1 MIEAFST
8 NQILFFLLIMSV
20 TALFAGF
27 FAGFFGIGGG
37 IITVPCLFYIFGAVG
52 IDKSFIMHL
61 AVGTSFAIIVP
72 TAMMSVFTHYKH
84 KAVDFGVVKTYGIFV
99 VIGVIIGTFFAA
111 SMNTKSLVLF
121 FSVIMYL
128 LALNLI
134 FLKDKTKIKLKFT
147 LLQRTFLGFI
157 VGFVSSL
164 MGIGG
169 AIMNVP
175 ILKFV
180 GYTINKAIG
189 SAASIGFLIA
199 VFGCLGFLISGIM
212 IKTDIPLSTGFI
224 NIPAFLIFIPITIVM
239 AKVGATTVHKMKKEI
254 IAKLLLVDFYTNTSI
269 FKFFDRSLQ
278 FF

>member
-1 MIEAFST
+1 MIEVFGT
-8 NQILFFLLIMSV
+8 DQILFFLLIMSV
-20 TALFAGF
+20 TAVVAGF

-72 TAMMSVFTHYKH
+72 TAVMSVFTHYKH
-84 KAVDFGVVKTYGIFV
+84 KAVDFAVVRTYGIFV
-99 VIGVIIGTFFAA
+99 VIGVIIGSFFAA
-111 SMNTKSLVLF
+111 SMQTKSLVLF
-121 FSVIMYL
+121 FSIIMYL

-134 FLKDKTKIKLKFT
+134 FLKDKTKIKLKFS

-189 SAASIGFLIA
+189 SAASIGFLIS
-199 VFGCLGFLISGIM
+199 VFGCLGFLVSGTL
-212 IKTDIPLSTGFI
+212 IKSDIPLSVGFI
-224 NIPAFLIFIPITIVM
+224 NIPAFLIFIPITVMM
-239 AKVGATTVHKMKKEI
+239 AKVGASTVHRMKREI
-254 IAKLLLVDFYTNTSI
+254 IAKLFG
-269 FKFFDRSLQ
+269 FFLIIIASRFLYDYFNL
-278 FF
+278 

>member
-1 MIEAFST
+1 MIETFGT

-20 TALFAGF
+20 TAVFAGF

-37 IITVPCLFYIFGAVG
+37 IITVPCLFYIFGTVG

-61 AVGTSFAIIVP
+61 AVGTSFSIIVP

-84 KAVDFGVVKTYGIFV
+84 KAVDFDVVKTYGIFV

-111 SMNTKSLVLF
+111 SMHTKSLVLF

-128 LALNLI
+128 LAVNLI
-134 FLKDKTKIKLKFT
+134 FLKEKTKIKLKFT
-147 LLQRTFLGFI
+147 LLQRTTLGFV
-157 VGFVSSL
+157 VGFISSL

-189 SAASIGFLIA
+189 SATSIGFLIA
-199 VFGCLGFLISGIM
+199 VFGCLGFLISGI
-212 IKTDIPLSTGFI
+212 IINTDIPLSTGFI

-239 AKVGATTVHKMKKEI
+239 AKVGATTVHKMRREI
-254 IAKLLLVDFYTNTSI
+254 IAKLFG
-269 FKFFDRSLQ
+269 FFLIIIASRFLYEY
-278 FF
+278 FNI

>member
-1 MIEAFST
+1 MIENFST
-8 NQILFFLLIMSV
+8 DQILFFLSIMAL

-37 IITVPCLFYIFGAVG
+37 IITVPCLFYIFGSVG

-72 TAMMSVFTHYKH
+72 TAIMSVFTHYKH
-84 KAVDFGVVKTYGIFV
+84 QAVDFNVVKTYGVFV
-99 VIGVIIGTFFAA
+99 VIGVIIGAFFAA
-111 SMNTKSLVLF
+111 SMHTKSLVLF
-121 FSVIMYL
+121 FSLVMYL

-134 FLKDKTKIKLKFT
+134 FLKDKTKIKLKFN
-147 LLQRTFLGFI
+147 LFQRTVFGFI

-189 SAASIGFLIA
+189 SAASIGFLIS
-199 VFGCLGFLISGIM
+199 VFGCLGFLISGLLVKIDLPM
-212 IKTDIPLSTGFI
+212 SVGFI
-224 NIPAFLIFIPITIVM
+224 NIPAFLIFIPITIIM
-239 AKVGATTVHKMKKEI
+239 AKVGATTVHKIKKEI
-254 IAKLLLVDFYTNTSI
+254 IAKLFGSFLIIIASRFLYEYFN
-269 FKFFDRSLQ
+269 L
-278 FF
+278 

>member
-1 MIEAFST
+1 MIEDFGT
-8 NQILFFLLIMSV
+8 NQILFLLIIMSV
-20 TALFAGF
+20 TAVVAGF

-72 TAMMSVFTHYKH
+72 TAIMSVFTHYKH
-84 KAVDFGVVKTYGIFV
+84 QAVDFNIIKTYGIFV

-111 SMNTKSLVLF
+111 SMQTKSLVLF
-121 FSVIMYL
+121 FSIIIYL

-134 FLKDKTKIKLKFT
+134 FLKDKTKIRLKFT
-147 LLQRTFLGFI
+147 LLQRTVFGFI

-189 SAASIGFLIA
+189 SAASIGFLIS
-199 VFGCLGFLISGIM
+199 VFGFLGFLLSGIL
-212 IKTDIPLSTGFI
+212 IKTNIPLSVGFI
-224 NIPAFLIFIPITIVM
+224 NIPAFLIFIPITVMM
-239 AKVGATTVHKMKKEI
+239 AKVGASTVHKIKREI
-254 IAKLLLVDFYTNTSI
+254 IAKLFG
-269 FKFFDRSLQ
+269 FFLIIIASRFLYDYFNL
-278 FF
+278 

>member
-1 MIEAFST
+1 MIEAFGT

-147 LLQRTFLGFI
+147 LLQRTVLGFI

-239 AKVGATTVHKMKKEI
+239 AKVGANTVHKMKKEI
-254 IAKLLLVDFYTNTSI
+254 IAKLFGLFLIIIASRFLYEYLNI
-269 FKFFDRSLQ
+269 
-278 FF
+278 

>member
-1 MIEAFST
+1 MIEIFGT
-8 NQILFFLLIMSV
+8 NQILFFLLIMAV
-20 TALFAGF
+20 TAIVAGF

-72 TAMMSVFTHYKH
+72 TAIMSVFTHYKH
-84 KAVDFGVVKTYGIFV
+84 KAVDFGVVRTYGIFV
-99 VIGVIIGTFFAA
+99 VIGVIIGTFFVA
-111 SMNTKSLVLF
+111 SMHTKSLVLF
-121 FSVIMYL
+121 FSVVMYL

-134 FLKDKTKIKLKFT
+134 FLKDKTKIKIKFN
-147 LLQRTFLGFI
+147 LIQRTILGLI

-169 AIMNVP
+169 AVMNVP

-189 SAASIGFLIA
+189 SAASIGFLIS
-199 VFGCLGFLISGIM
+199 VFGCIGFLSSGM
-212 IKTDIPLSTGFI
+212 LLKTNLPLSAGFI
-224 NIPAFLIFIPITIVM
+224 NIPAFLIFIPITTMM
-239 AKVGATTVHKMKKEI
+239 AKVGATAVHKIKREN
-254 IAKLLLVDFYTNTSI
+254 IAKLFGFFLIIIASRFLYDY
-269 FKFFDRSLQ
+269 FKF
-278 FF
+278 

>member
-1 MIEAFST
+1 MIEDFGT

-147 LLQRTFLGFI
+147 LLQRTVLGFI

-212 IKTDIPLSTGFI
+212 IKTNIPLSTGFI
-224 NIPAFLIFIPITIVM
+224 NIPAFLIFIPITILM
-239 AKVGATTVHKMKKEI
+239 ARVGATTVHKMKREI
-254 IAKLLLVDFYTNTSI
+254 ITRLFG
-269 FKFFDRSLQ
+269 FFLIIIASRFLYDYFNL
-278 FF
+278 

>member
-1 MIEAFST
+1 MIEDFGT
-8 NQILFFLLIMSV
+8 NHILFFLFIMAI

-37 IITVPCLFYIFGAVG
+37 IITVPCLFYIFGAIG

-84 KAVDFGVVKTYGIFV
+84 NAVDFGVIKTYGV
-99 VIGVIIGTFFAA
+99 YVIVGVIIGSFFAA
-111 SMNTKSLVLF
+111 SMQTKSLVLF
-121 FSVIMYL
+121 FSIIIYL
-128 LALNLI
+128 LAINLI
-134 FLKDKTKIKLKFT
+134 FLKEETKIKLKFN
-147 LLQRTFLGFI
+147 LLQRSLFGFI

-180 GYTINKAIG
+180 GYTINRAIG
-189 SAASIGFLIA
+189 SAASIGFLIS
-199 VFGCLGFLISGIM
+199 VFGCFGFLISGI
-212 IKTDIPLSTGFI
+212 IIETDIPLSIGFI
-224 NIPAFLIFIPITIVM
+224 NIPAFLIFIPITIIM
-239 AKVGATTVHKMKKEI
+239 AKIGATTVHRIKKEI
-254 IAKLLLVDFYTNTSI
+254 IAKLFGI
-269 FKFFDRSLQ
+269 FLIIIASRFLYDYFHL
-278 FF
+278 

>member
-1 MIEAFST
+1 MIETFGT

-20 TALFAGF
+20 TAVVAGF

-37 IITVPCLFYIFGAVG
+37 IITVPCLFYSFGASG

-72 TAMMSVFTHYKH
+72 TAIMSVFTHYKH
-84 KAVDFGVVKTYGIFV
+84 QAVDFGVIKTYGIFV
-99 VIGVIIGTFFAA
+99 VIGVIIGSFFAA
-111 SMNTKSLVLF
+111 SMQTKSLVLF
-121 FSVIMYL
+121 FSIIIYL
-128 LALNLI
+128 LAINLI
-134 FLKDKTKIKLKFT
+134 FLKDKTKIKLKFN
-147 LLQRTFLGFI
+147 LLQRTVLGFI

-189 SAASIGFLIA
+189 SAASIGFLIS
-199 VFGCLGFLISGIM
+199 VFGCLGFLASGILN
-212 IKTDIPLSTGFI
+212 KTDIPLSVGFI
-224 NIPAFLIFIPITIVM
+224 NIPAFLIFIPITILM
-239 AKVGATTVHKMKKEI
+239 AKVGASTVHKINREI
-254 IAKLLLVDFYTNTSI
+254 IAKLFGFFLLIIASRFLYDYFN
-269 FKFFDRSLQ
+269 L
-278 FF
+278 

>member
-1 MIEAFST
+1 MIETFAA
-8 NQILFFLLIMSV
+8 NQILFILLLMAV

-37 IITVPCLFYIFGAVG
+37 IITVPCLFYIFGSVG

-72 TAMMSVFTHYKH
+72 TAIMSVFTHYKH
-84 KAVDFGVVKTYGIFV
+84 KAVDFNVLKTYGIFV
-99 VIGVIIGTFFAA
+99 VIGVIFGSFFAA
-111 SMNTKSLVLF
+111 SMNTKSLILF
-121 FSVIMYL
+121 FSLVMYL

-134 FLKDKTKIKLKFT
+134 FLKDKTNIKLKFN
-147 LLQRTFLGFI
+147 LFQRTSLGFI

-180 GYTINKAIG
+180 GYSINKAIG
-189 SAASIGFLIA
+189 SAASIGFLIS
-199 VFGCLGFLISGIM
+199 VFGCLGFLTSGLL

-224 NIPAFLIFIPITIVM
+224 NIPAFLIFIPITIIM
-239 AKVGATTVHKMKKEI
+239 AKVGATTVHKMKREI
-254 IAKLLLVDFYTNTSI
+254 IAKLFG
-269 FKFFDRSLQ
+269 FFLIIIASRFLYEY
-278 FF
+278 FNI

>member
-1 MIEAFST
+1 MIESFGT
-8 NQILFFLLIMSV
+8 NQILFFLLIMAV
-20 TALFAGF
+20 TAIVAGF

-61 AVGTSFAIIVP
+61 AVGTSFAIIIP
-72 TAMMSVFTHYKH
+72 TAIMSVFTHYKH
-84 KAVDFGVVKTYGIFV
+84 QAVDFGVVKTYGVFV
-99 VIGVIIGTFFAA
+99 VTGVIIGTFFAA
-111 SMNTKSLVLF
+111 SMHTKSLVLF
-121 FSVIMYL
+121 FSVVIYL

-134 FLKDKTKIKLKFT
+134 FLKDKTKIKIKFN
-147 LLQRTFLGFI
+147 LIQRTILGLI

-189 SAASIGFLIA
+189 SAASIGFLIS
-199 VFGCLGFLISGIM
+199 VFGCIGFLSSGILLK
-212 IKTDIPLSTGFI
+212 INLPLSVGFI
-224 NIPAFLIFIPITIVM
+224 NIPAFLIFIPITTMM
-239 AKVGATTVHKMKKEI
+239 AKVGATAVHKIKREN
-254 IAKLLLVDFYTNTSI
+254 IAKLFGFFLIIIASRFLYDY
-269 FKFFDRSLQ
+269 FKF
-278 FF
+278 

>member
-1 MIEAFST
+1 MIETFGT
-8 NQILFFLLIMSV
+8 NQILFFLLIMAV
-20 TALFAGF
+20 TAVFAGF

-72 TAMMSVFTHYKH
+72 TAIMSVFTHYKH
-84 KAVDFGVVKTYGIFV
+84 QAVDFGVVRTYGIFV
-99 VIGVIIGTFFAA
+99 VIGVVIGTFFAA
-111 SMNTKSLVLF
+111 SMHTKSLVLF
-121 FSVIMYL
+121 FSIVIYL

-134 FLKDKTKIKLKFT
+134 FLKDKTRIKLKFS
-147 LLQRTFLGFI
+147 LLQRTILGFI

-189 SAASIGFLIA
+189 SAASIGFLIS
-199 VFGCLGFLISGIM
+199 VFGCLGFLVSGM
-212 IKTDIPLSTGFI
+212 LIKTDIPLSTGFI
-224 NIPAFLIFIPITIVM
+224 NIPAFLVFIPITIIM
-239 AKVGATTVHKMKKEI
+239 AKVGATTVHKMRREI
-254 IAKLLLVDFYTNTSI
+254 IAKLFG
-269 FKFFDRSLQ
+269 FFLIIIASRFLYDYFNL
-278 FF
+278 

>member
-1 MIEAFST
+1 MIEAFGT
-8 NQILFFLLIMSV
+8 NQILFFLLIMAV
-20 TALFAGF
+20 TAVVAGF

-72 TAMMSVFTHYKH
+72 TAIMSVFTHYKH
-84 KAVDFGVVKTYGIFV
+84 QAVDFSIIKTYGIFV
-99 VIGVIIGTFFAA
+99 VIGVIIGSFFAA
-111 SMNTKSLVLF
+111 SMQTKSLVLF
-121 FSVIMYL
+121 FSIIIYL

-147 LLQRTFLGFI
+147 LLQRTVLGFI
-157 VGFVSSL
+157 VGFTSSL

-189 SAASIGFLIA
+189 SAASIGFLIS
-199 VFGCLGFLISGIM
+199 VFGFLGFLVSGIM
-212 IKTDIPLSTGFI
+212 FKTDIPLSVGFI
-224 NIPAFLIFIPITIVM
+224 NIPAFLIFIPLTVVM
-239 AKVGATTVHKMKKEI
+239 AKVGASTIHKIKREI
-254 IAKLLLVDFYTNTSI
+254 IAKLFG
-269 FKFFDRSLQ
+269 FFLIIIASRFLYEY
-278 FF
+278 FNL

>member
-1 MIEAFST
+1 MIEAFGT

-147 LLQRTFLGFI
+147 LLQRTVLGFI

-212 IKTDIPLSTGFI
+212 IKTHIPLSTGSI

-254 IAKLLLVDFYTNTSI
+254 IAKLFGLFLIIIASRFLYEYLNI
-269 FKFFDRSLQ
+269 
-278 FF
+278 

>member
-1 MIEAFST
+1 MIEAFET

-20 TALFAGF
+20 TAVFAGF

-99 VIGVIIGTFFAA
+99 ILGVVIGTFFAA
-111 SMNTKSLVLF
+111 YMHTKSLVLF
-121 FSVIMYL
+121 FSVIIYL

-134 FLKDKTKIKLKFT
+134 FLKDKTKIKLKFN
-147 LLQRTFLGFI
+147 LLQRSFLGFI
-157 VGFVSSL
+157 VGFISSL

-175 ILKFV
+175 ILKLV
-180 GYTINKAIG
+180 GYSINKAIG
-189 SAASIGFLIA
+189 SAASIGFLISI
-199 VFGCLGFLISGIM
+199 FGCLGFLISGIL
-212 IKTDIPLSTGFI
+212 IKTNLPLSTGFI
-224 NIPAFLIFIPITIVM
+224 NIPAFLVFIPITIIM
-239 AKVGATTVHKMKKEI
+239 ARVGANTIHKMKREI
-254 IAKLLLVDFYTNTSI
+254 IAKLFG
-269 FKFFDRSLQ
+269 FFLIIIASRFLYEY
-278 FF
+278 FNI

>member
-1 MIEAFST
+1 MIENFGT

-20 TALFAGF
+20 TAVVAGF

-37 IITVPCLFYIFGAVG
+37 IITVPCLFYIFEAVG

-72 TAMMSVFTHYKH
+72 TAIMSVFTHYKH
-84 KAVDFGVVKTYGIFV
+84 QAVDFGVIKTYGIFV

-111 SMNTKSLVLF
+111 SMQTKSLVLF
-121 FSVIMYL
+121 FSITIYL

-147 LLQRTFLGFI
+147 LLQRTVFGFI

-180 GYTINKAIG
+180 GYTINKSIG
-189 SAASIGFLIA
+189 SAASIGFLIS
-199 VFGCLGFLISGIM
+199 VFGFLGFLVSGILT
-212 IKTDIPLSTGFI
+212 KTDIPLSVGFI
-224 NIPAFLIFIPITIVM
+224 NIPAFLIFIPITVMM
-239 AKVGATTVHKMKKEI
+239 AKIGASTVHKMKKEI
-254 IAKLLLVDFYTNTSI
+254 IAKLFGVFLIIIASRFLYDYF
-269 FKFFDRSLQ
+269 SL
-278 FF
+278 

>member
-1 MIEAFST
+1 METFVT
-8 NQILFFLLIMSV
+8 DQIIFFLLIISL
-20 TALFAGF
+20 TAIVAGF

-37 IITVPCLFYIFGAVG
+37 IITVPCLFYIFGAIG

-72 TAMMSVFTHYKH
+72 TAIMSVYTHYKH
-84 KAVDFGVVKTYGIFV
+84 KAVDFNVVRTYGIFV
-99 VIGVIIGTFFAA
+99 VIGVIIGSFFAA

-121 FSVIMYL
+121 FSIIIYL

-147 LLQRTFLGFI
+147 LFQRTFFGFI

-180 GYTINKAIG
+180 GYSINKAIG
-189 SAASIGFLIA
+189 SAASIGFFIS
-199 VFGCLGFLISGIM
+199 VFGCLGFLISGIFF
-212 IKTDIPLSTGFI
+212 KTDIPLSIGFI
-224 NIPAFLIFIPITIVM
+224 NIPAFLLFIPITIIM
-239 AKVGATTVHKMKKEI
+239 AKVGATTVHKIKREI
-254 IAKLLLVDFYTNTSI
+254 ISKLFG
-269 FKFFDRSLQ
+269 FFLIIIASRFLYEY
-278 FF
+278 FNL

>member
-72 TAMMSVFTHYKH
+72 TAMMSVFTHYKY

-147 LLQRTFLGFI
+147 LLQRTVLGFI

-254 IAKLLLVDFYTNTSI
+254 IAKLFGLFLIIIASRFLYEYFNI
-269 FKFFDRSLQ
+269 
-278 FF
+278 